1 MFAMIT
7 NLLKTIGNAL
17 RLLGEFITIL
27 LLGLLAALLMALPWL
42 LRMACVLTWLVGAYL
57 AIVTIQQLY
66 SPFSPSG
73 AVIVLQF
80 AVIFLMVA
88 WAGVL
93 LREYRKNVWG
103 GLALGGLIPALVTLK
118 GIPWLMANWQY
129 SELLMLVLPS
139 ALFSLAL
146 LYLTLRMRILRKRP

>member
-1 MFAMIT
+1 MFAIIA
-7 NLLKTIGNAL
+7 NLLKIIGNAL
-17 RLLGEFITIL
+17 RLLGQFFTIL
-27 LLGLLAALLMALPWL
+27 FLGLLAALLMALPWL
-42 LRMACVLTWLVGAYL
+42 LRMACVLAWLIGASL

-80 AVIFLMVA
+80 AVVFLMVA

-93 LREYRKNVWG
+93 LRKYRKNIWG
-103 GLALGGLIPALVTLK
+103 GLAVGGLTSALVTLK
-118 GIPWLMANWQY
+118 GIPWLMANWQHTD
-129 SELLMLVLPS
+129 LLLRVLPS

-146 LYLTLRMRILRKRP
+146 LYLTIRLRILRKRP